1 MPSIQ
6 ISVETLN
13 AATGVSAGL
22 FNPFSPNLRLV
33 INYVLSPDLASMPN
47 LTIETVFQL
56 INLHTNEVFFNN
68 PGQHPVPAGQAS
80 GASYY
85 DINPSNTA
93 GMQWATGADIFGFR
107 GAVAA
112 LESNGSYVD
121 AIAVSDVRWFRL
133 EDVATL

>member
-13 AATGVSAGL
+13 AATGASASL

-33 INYVLSPDLASMPN
+33 VNYALSPDLASMPN
-47 LTIETVFQL
+47 LTVEIVFQL
-56 INLHTNEVFFNN
+56 INLHANEVFFNN

-80 GASYY
+80 GANYY

-93 GMQWATGADIFGFR
+93 GMQWVTGADIFGFR
-107 GAVAA
+107 GAVAT
-112 LESNGSYVD
+112 LESNGTYVD

-133 EDVATL
+133 EDAATL

>member
-6 ISVETLN
+6 IIVETLN
-13 AATGVSAGL
+13 AATGVSASL
-22 FNPFSPNLRLV
+22 FFPFSPNLRLV

-68 PGQHPVPAGQAS
+68 PSQHPVPAGQAS

-93 GMQWATGADIFGFR
+93 GMQWTTGADIFGFR

-112 LESNGSYVD
+112 LESNGTYVD

-133 EDVATL
+133 EDAATL